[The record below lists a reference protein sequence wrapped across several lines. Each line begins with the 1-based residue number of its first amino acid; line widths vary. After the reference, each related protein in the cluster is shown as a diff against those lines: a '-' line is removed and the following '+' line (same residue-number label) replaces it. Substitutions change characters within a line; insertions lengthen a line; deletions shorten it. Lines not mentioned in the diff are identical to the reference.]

1 MQDAEECPI
10 GLRVIRNFGVI
21 PGVTNCVVLRDA
33 AFGSAQICRLW
44 SQTAASQEAL
54 MSIKR
59 ILVPLPGSA
68 SHTGEIEMALSAAK
82 ALGAHVQA
90 LFISQPPPV
99 TRGGVSVSELG
110 RTATVA
116 PVNGHAEER
125 ERTAR
130 DAREVFAQACAKVGI
145 PMLSANDEPGSPLA
159 ASWREAEGSYV
170 EIAVQRAAAFD
181 LVVAASATVMES
193 LMAIAEQSLLQTRRP
208 VVLAP
213 ARLQSDLTDSVMI
226 AWDESPECWHA
237 VSAAIPF
244 MHLAKSV
251 WIITVD
257 RDASN
262 RQASQAEVLAYLRC
276 HGIGATAKVVAP
288 EEMRSVGDTLLAAG
302 AEYEAG
308 LLVMGAYSHSRLREM
323 LLGGATRHI
332 LKNASARPVLLA
344 H

>member
-21 PGVTNCVVLRDA
+21 PGVTNCAVLRDS
-33 AFGSAQICRLW
+33 AFGSAQICRLS

-99 TRGGVSVSELG
+99 TRGGVTVSELG
-110 RTATVA
+110 RTASV
-116 PVNGHAEER
+116 AEER

-145 PMLSANDEPGSPLA
+145 PMLSANDESGSPLA

-237 VSAAIPF
+237 VSVAIPF

-251 WIITVD
+251 WVISVD

-276 HGIGATAKVVAP
+276 HGIGATARVVAP
-288 EEMRSVGDTLLAAG
+288 EESRSVGDTLLAVG

-308 LLVMGAYSHSRLREM
+308 LLVMGAYSHSR
-323 LLGGATRHI
+323 
-332 LKNASARPVLLA
+332 
-344 H
+344 

>member
-1 MQDAEECPI
+1 MNWA
-10 GLRVIRNFGVI
+10 
-21 PGVTNCVVLRDA
+21 VLRDF
-33 AFGSAQICRLW
+33 AFGSTHICRLS

-68 SHTGEIEMALSAAK
+68 GHTGQIETALSAAK
-82 ALGAHVQA
+82 AVGAHVQA
-90 LFISQPPPV
+90 LFISQPPPDTRSGV
-99 TRGGVSVSELG
+99 TRGGLGVTEMG
-110 RTATVA
+110 RTVTAA
-116 PVNGHAEER
+116 SVNWYAEER
-125 ERTAR
+125 ERNTR
-130 DAREVFAQACAKVGI
+130 DAREVFAQACAVVGI
-145 PMLSANDEPGSPLA
+145 PMLSANDEPDSPLA

-170 EIAVQRAAAFD
+170 KIAVQRAAAFD
-181 LVVAASATVMES
+181 LMVAASATVMES

-208 VVLAP
+208 VLLAP

-244 MHLAKSV
+244 MQLAKSV
-251 WIITVD
+251 RVISVD

-276 HGIGATAKVVAP
+276 HGIGATAQVVAP
-288 EEMRSVGDTLLAAG
+288 ELRSVGDTLLAAG
-302 AEYEAG
+302 AEHEAG
-308 LLVMGAYSHSRLREM
+308 LLIMGAYSHSRLREM

>member
-1 MQDAEECPI
+1 
-10 GLRVIRNFGVI
+10 
-21 PGVTNCVVLRDA
+21 
-33 AFGSAQICRLW
+33 
-44 SQTAASQEAL
+44 

-59 ILVPLPGSA
+59 ILVPLPA
-68 SHTGEIEMALSAAK
+68 SVDHTGEVETALTTAK
-82 ALGAHVQA
+82 ALGAHVEA
-90 LFISQPPPV
+90 LFITQPPPA
-99 TRGGVSVSELG
+99 TRGGVSVSEMG
-110 RTATVA
+110 YGARTAAVA
-116 PVNGHAEER
+116 PIRWYAEER
-125 ERTAR
+125 DRA
-130 DAREVFAQACAKVGI
+130 AREAREHFASACAAVGI
-145 PMLSANDEPGSPLA
+145 PMLSANDQPGTPLA

-208 VVLAP
+208 VLLAP
-213 ARLQSDLTDSVMI
+213 SRLQGDLADGVMI
-226 AWDESPECWHA
+226 AWDESAECWHA

-251 WIITVD
+251 RVISVD

-262 RQASQAEVLAYLRC
+262 RQASQAEVFAYLRC
-276 HGIGATAKVVAP
+276 HGIAATGQVVAP
-288 EEMRSVGDTLLAAG
+288 ELRSVGDTLLAAA
-302 AEYEAG
+302 AELDAG
-308 LLVMGAYSHSRLREM
+308 LLVMGAYSHSRLREI

>member
-1 MQDAEECPI
+1 
-10 GLRVIRNFGVI
+10 
-21 PGVTNCVVLRDA
+21 
-33 AFGSAQICRLW
+33 
-44 SQTAASQEAL
+44 

-99 TRGGVSVSELG
+99 TRGGVTVSELG
-110 RTATVA
+110 RTASVA
-116 PVNGHAEER
+116 SVNWHAEER

-181 LVVAASATVMES
+181 LVVAASASVMES

-251 WIITVD
+251 RVISVD

-276 HGIGATAKVVAP
+276 HGIGATAQVVAP
-288 EEMRSVGDTLLAAG
+288 ELRSVGDTLLAAG
-302 AEYEAG
+302 AEHEAG

>member
-1 MQDAEECPI
+1 MNWA
-10 GLRVIRNFGVI
+10 
-21 PGVTNCVVLRDA
+21 VLRDF
-33 AFGSAQICRLW
+33 AFGSTHICRLS

-68 SHTGEIEMALSAAK
+68 SHTGQIETALSAAK

-90 LFISQPPPV
+90 LFISQPPPDTRSGV
-99 TRGGVSVSELG
+99 TRGGLGVTEMG
-110 RTATVA
+110 RTVTAA
-116 PVNGHAEER
+116 SVNWYAEER
-125 ERTAR
+125 ERNTR
-130 DAREVFAQACAKVGI
+130 DAREVFAQACAVVGI
-145 PMLSANDEPGSPLA
+145 PMLSANDEPDSPLA

-170 EIAVQRAAAFD
+170 KIAVQRAAAFD
-181 LVVAASATVMES
+181 LMVAASATVMES

-208 VVLAP
+208 VLLAP

-244 MHLAKSV
+244 MQLAKSV
-251 WIITVD
+251 RVISVD
-257 RDASN
+257 RDARN

-276 HGIGATAKVVAP
+276 HGIGATAQVVAP
-288 EEMRSVGDTLLAAG
+288 ELRSVGDTLLAAG
-302 AEYEAG
+302 AEHEAG
-308 LLVMGAYSHSRLREM
+308 LLIMGAYSHSRLREM